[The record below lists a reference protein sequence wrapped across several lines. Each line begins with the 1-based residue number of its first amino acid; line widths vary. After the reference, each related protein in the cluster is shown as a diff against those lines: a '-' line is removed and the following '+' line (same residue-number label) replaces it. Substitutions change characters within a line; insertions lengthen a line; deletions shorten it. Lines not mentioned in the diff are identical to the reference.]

1 MRFIYWLVTAL
12 IALVVVVFAVS
23 NRTAVALTFFPL
35 PAAVQA
41 PLYLIVIVAL
51 AIGFIVGALVAW
63 LSGGKRRAEA
73 RALRRRIDRLQRDL
87 GDSLPAAVKAPDEKL

>member
-23 NRTAVALTFFPL
+23 NREYVPLNLFPL
-35 PAAVQA
+35 PQDPVKA
-41 PLYLIVIVAL
+41 PLFLVVIVAL
-51 AIGFIVGALVAW
+51 VLGFIVGALVAW
-63 LSGGKRRAEA
+63 LGGGRRRAEA

-87 GDSLPAAVKAPDEKL
+87 GDSLPAAAKISDEK